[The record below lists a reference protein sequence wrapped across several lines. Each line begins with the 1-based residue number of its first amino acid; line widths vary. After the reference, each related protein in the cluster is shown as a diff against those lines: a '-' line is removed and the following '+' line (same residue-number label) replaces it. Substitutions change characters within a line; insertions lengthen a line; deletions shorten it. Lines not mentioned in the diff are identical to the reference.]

1 MGEQTEATRQDR
13 WTGGDSYE
21 EYVGRWSRGVAVEFV
36 DWLDAAPGR
45 SWLDLGCGTGALTT
59 AILERADPA
68 AVVGI
73 DPSPSFIDHAR
84 AATPDRRAVFLTGD
98 ALALPLAAGS
108 ADVVV
113 SGLVLN
119 FIPDTSAAL
128 REFLR
133 IARPGAMI
141 AAYVWDYAEK
151 MEPIR
156 AFWDAAIALDPAAR
170 DLDEARRFPV
180 CAPDELRALFAD
192 AGLVAVANRTIDVV
206 ARFASFDDYWTPFLS
221 GTGPAP
227 GYCVALPEDR
237 REALRAL
244 LAERFPPAGD
254 GSITMTARAF
264 AVRATSAR

>member
-1 MGEQTEATRQDR
+1 VEGGRKDR

-21 EYVGRWSRGVAVEFV
+21 SYVGRWSRGVAVEFV

-59 AILERADPA
+59 AILGRAEPA
-68 AVVGI
+68 SVVGI

-84 AATPDRRAVFLTGD
+84 AATPDRHAVFLTGD

-119 FIPDTSAAL
+119 FIPDAPAAL
-128 REFLR
+128 RECLR
-133 IARPGAMI
+133 VARPGATV
-141 AAYVWDYAEK
+141 AAYVWDYAEG

-156 AFWDAAIALDPAAR
+156 AFWDAAVALDPNAR
-170 DLDEARRFPV
+170 ELDEAHRFPL
-180 CAPDELRALFAD
+180 CAPGELRALFAD
-192 AGLVAVANRTIDVV
+192 AGLEAVANRTIDHV
-206 ARFASFDDYWTPFLS
+206 ARFAGFDDYWTPFLS

-227 GYCVALPEDR
+227 GYCAGLPEER
-237 REALRAL
+237 RDALRAR
-244 LAERFPPAGD
+244 LAERFPPAAD

>member
-1 MGEQTEATRQDR
+1 MEAGRKDR
-13 WTGGDSYE
+13 WSGGDSYE
-21 EYVGRWSRGVAVEFV
+21 SYVGRWSRGVAVEFI

-73 DPSPSFIDHAR
+73 DPSASFIDHAR
-84 AATPDRRAVFLTGD
+84 AATPDRHAVFLTGD

-119 FIPDTSAAL
+119 FIPDPARRAAS
-128 REFLR
+128 RCAR
-133 IARPGAMI
+133 VARPGATI
-141 AAYVWDYAEK
+141 AGYVWDYGGEDGAD
-151 MEPIR
+151 PRVLGRRDRPRSGR
-156 AFWDAAIALDPAAR
+156 A
-170 DLDEARRFPV
+170 DLDEARRFPL
-180 CAPDELRALFAD
+180 CAPDALRA
-192 AGLVAVANRTIDVV
+192 AVRRRGPRRSRNRTID
-206 ARFASFDDYWTPFLS
+206 ARGPLRDFDDYWTPFLS

-227 GYCVALPEDR
+227 GYCAGLPEER

-244 LAERFPPAGD
+244 LAERFPPAPD

>member
-1 MGEQTEATRQDR
+1 MGEKPGKDR
-13 WTGGDSYE
+13 WTGGDDYESYI
-21 EYVGRWSRGVAVEFV
+21 GRWSRGIAVEFV
-36 DWLDAAPGR
+36 DWLGAAGR
-45 SWLDLGCGTGALTT
+45 LSWLDLGCGTGALST
-59 AILERADPA
+59 AILERAGPA
-68 AVVGI
+68 SVTGI

-119 FIPDTSAAL
+119 FIPDTAAAL
-128 REFLR
+128 RECVR
-133 IARPGAMI
+133 VARPGATI
-141 AAYVWDYAEK
+141 AAYVWDYAEE

-156 AFWDAAIALDPAAR
+156 AFWDAAIALDPAAS
-170 DLDEARRFPV
+170 DLDEAVRFPL
-180 CAPDELRALFAD
+180 CRPDALRQAFSD
-192 AGLVAVANRTIDVV
+192 AGVVAVANRTIDRT

-227 GYCVALPEDR
+227 GYCAALPDER

-244 LAERFPPAGD
+244 LAERLQPGSD
-254 GSITMTARAF
+254 GSIAMTTRAF
-264 AVRATSAR
+264 AVRSTIPE